1 MIRSDRQLA
10 GDFGDIGVLAAV
22 LVDDAIGHRQR
33 EAQHLLGD
41 DQSILVLVLHHGRL
55 VGDVADE
62 IHVVLDDE
70 HGTAM
75 ANAGQ

>member
-1 MIRSDRQLA
+1 VILA
-10 GDFGDIGVLAAV
+10 TAASA
-22 LVDDAIGHRQR
+22 LQHQDAIGHRQR

-41 DQSILVLVLHHGRL
+41 DQSILVLVLHHGHL
-55 VGDVADE
+55 VGAAADE

-75 ANAGQ
+75 ADAGQ

>member
-1 MIRSDRQLA
+1 VILA
-10 GDFGDIGVLAAV
+10 TSASALQDQ
-22 LVDDAIGHRQR
+22 DAIGHRQC

-41 DQSILVLVLHHGRL
+41 DQSILVLVLQHGHL
-55 VGDVADE
+55 VGDVADA